1 MDKVDYLD
9 VDKPI
14 PGQNYTCISFVS
26 PDELMKQK
34 ELFLFNKYMNQRC
47 GELENQVEEVIKK
60 CSDDIKNKIERDIVE
75 KLRLEMKYTY
85 TEFKSKYDD
94 FKYKYNDE
102 LNAAFEKVSDKKT
115 SIRGVK
121 VRGCYDSYEQAER
134 RAKDLQRTDRSFHV
148 FVGQVGYWLPWDP
161 NADQVQDEEYLEG
174 ELNTLMQ
181 EYKKNEINRDI
192 FYEDQKREKL
202 KDAERER
209 LEAESNNKIEEVL
222 DEPDPWMTSKFKSSK
237 ESVAANEESAVVEDE
252 ASASAEESNATEG
265 AECTEEGAATE
276 STREESAAE
285 GENDSDEKKK
295 KTI

>member
-1 MDKVDYLD
+1 MEKVDYLD
-9 VDKPI
+9 VDNPI

-26 PDELMKQK
+26 PDETMKQK

-47 GELENQVEEVIKK
+47 GELENEVSEVIKK
-60 CSDDIKNKIERDIVE
+60 CSDELKNKIERDIVE

-85 TEFKSKYDD
+85 NEFKSKYDD
-94 FKYKYNDE
+94 FRYKYNDE
-102 LNAAFEKVSDKKT
+102 LNDAFEKISDKKT

-121 VRGCYDSYEQAER
+121 VRGCYDSYDQAER
-134 RAKDLQRTDRSFHV
+134 RAKALQRTDRSFHV

-209 LEAESNNKIEEVL
+209 MAAESGNKIEEVL
-222 DEPDPWMTSKFKSSK
+222 DEADPWMNSKFKSSK
-237 ESVAANEESAVVEDE
+237 ESTDTTEDGE
-252 ASASAEESNATEG
+252 GVATEDG
-265 AECTEEGAATE
+265 EGVATE
-276 STREESAAE
+276 DGGGVATEDGE
-285 GENDSDEKKK
+285 GVATEDGEGVATEAHK
-295 KTI
+295 IL

>member
-1 MDKVDYLD
+1 MEKVDYLD
-9 VDKPI
+9 VDKPL

-26 PDELMKQK
+26 PDEIMKQK
-34 ELFLFNKYMNQRC
+34 EMFLFNKYMNQRC
-47 GELENQVEEVIKK
+47 GELENDVSEVIKK
-60 CSDDIKNKIERDIVE
+60 CSDELKNKIERDIVE

-94 FKYKYNDE
+94 FKYKYSDE
-102 LNAAFEKVSDKKT
+102 LTAAFEKVSDKKT

-121 VRGCYDSYEQAER
+121 VRGCYDSYDQAER

-174 ELNTLMQ
+174 ELNTLMK

-209 LEAESNNKIEEVL
+209 LSAENDNKIEEVL
-222 DEPDPWMTSKFKSSK
+222 DEPDPWMSSKFKSSK
-237 ESVAANEESAVVEDE
+237 ESATEAATTSEDAAATTSDAATSEAATSEAASVTTEDNSTEES
-252 ASASAEESNATEG
+252 
-265 AECTEEGAATE
+265 
-276 STREESAAE
+276 
-285 GENDSDEKKK
+285 KI

>member
-1 MDKVDYLD
+1 MEKVDYLD

-26 PDELMKQK
+26 PDEIMKQK

-60 CSDDIKNKIERDIVE
+60 CSDELKNKIERDIVE

-85 TEFKSKYDD
+85 NEFKSKYDD
-94 FKYKYNDE
+94 FKYKFNDE
-102 LNAAFEKVSDKKT
+102 LNTAFEKVSDKKT

-121 VRGCYDSYEQAER
+121 VRGCFDSYDQAEK

-202 KDAERER
+202 KDAERQR
-209 LEAESNNKIEEVL
+209 LEAESQNKIEEVL

-237 ESVAANEESAVVEDE
+237 ESADAAEESA
-252 ASASAEESNATEG
+252 SNAEESTSNA
-265 AECTEEGAATE
+265 
-276 STREESAAE
+276 EESASTDGEVGAANDGE
-285 GENDSDEKKK
+285 VGANEGGENVSDDNTKI

>member
-9 VDKPI
+9 IDKPL

-26 PDELMKQK
+26 PDEIMKQK

-60 CSDDIKNKIERDIVE
+60 CSDELKNKIERDIVE

-94 FKYKYNDE
+94 FKYKFNDE
-102 LNAAFEKVSDKKT
+102 LNTAFEKVSDKKT

-134 RAKDLQRTDRSFHV
+134 RAKALQRTDRSFHV

-202 KDAERER
+202 KDAERKR
-209 LEAESNNKIEEVL
+209 LEDESNKIEAVL
-222 DEPDPWMTSKFKSSK
+222 DEPDPWMNSKFKSSK
-237 ESVAANEESAVVEDE
+237 ESVA
-252 ASASAEESNATEG
+252 T
-265 AECTEEGAATE
+265 T
-276 STREESAAE
+276 EESAATEESGE
-285 GENDSDEKKK
+285 GSADAESSSVSVEDTSKI

>member
-1 MDKVDYLD
+1 MEKVDYLE
-9 VDKPI
+9 VDNPI

-26 PDELMKQK
+26 PDEIMKQK

-47 GELENQVEEVIKK
+47 GELENSVSEVIKK
-60 CSDDIKNKIERDIVE
+60 CSDELKNKIERDIVE

-94 FKYKYNDE
+94 FKYKYSDE
-102 LNAAFEKVSDKKT
+102 LTAAFEKVSDKKT

-121 VRGCYDSYEQAER
+121 VRGCYDSYDQAER

-174 ELNTLMQ
+174 ELNTLMK

-209 LEAESNNKIEEVL
+209 LAAENDNKIEEVL
-222 DEPDPWMTSKFKSSK
+222 DEPDPWMSSKFKSSK
-237 ESVAANEESAVVEDE
+237 ESATSEAATTSE
-252 ASASAEESNATEG
+252 AAAATTSDSVTAE
-265 AECTEEGAATE
+265 AATE
-276 STREESAAE
+276 AATATSDAAAATSEAATTEDNSTEES
-285 GENDSDEKKK
+285 KI

>member
-1 MDKVDYLD
+1 MEKVDYLD
-9 VDKPI
+9 VDKPL
-14 PGQNYTCISFVS
+14 PGQNYACISFVS

-47 GELENQVEEVIKK
+47 GELENAVSEVIKK
-60 CSDDIKNKIERDIVE
+60 CSDELKNKIERDIVE

-85 TEFKSKYDD
+85 NEFKSKYDD
-94 FKYKYNDE
+94 FRYKFNDE

-121 VRGCYDSYEQAER
+121 VRGCYDSYEQAEK
-134 RAKDLQRTDRSFHV
+134 RAKALQRTDRSFHV

-174 ELNTLMQ
+174 ELNTLMK

-202 KDAERER
+202 KDAERDR
-209 LEAESNNKIEEVL
+209 LESETGNKIEEVL
-222 DEPDPWMTSKFKSSK
+222 DEPDPWMSSKFNSSK
-237 ESVAANEESAVVEDE
+237 ES
-252 ASASAEESNATEG
+252 ATE
-265 AECTEEGAATE
+265 EVDATNVE
-276 STREESAAE
+276 VDATNVEVA
-285 GENDSDEKKK
+285 DTHK
-295 KTI
+295 IL

>member
-1 MDKVDYLD
+1 MEKVDYLD

-26 PDELMKQK
+26 PDEIMKQK

-47 GELENQVEEVIKK
+47 GELENSVSEVIKK
-60 CSDDIKNKIERDIVE
+60 CSDELKNKIERDIVE

-94 FKYKYNDE
+94 FKYKYSDE
-102 LNAAFEKVSDKKT
+102 LTAAFEKVSDKKT

-121 VRGCYDSYEQAER
+121 VRGCYDSYDQAER

-174 ELNTLMQ
+174 ELNTLMK

-209 LEAESNNKIEEVL
+209 LAAENDNKIEEVL
-222 DEPDPWMTSKFKSSK
+222 DEPDPWMSSKFKSSK
-237 ESVAANEESAVVEDE
+237 ESATSEAATTSE
-252 ASASAEESNATEG
+252 AAAATTSDSVTAE
-265 AECTEEGAATE
+265 AATE
-276 STREESAAE
+276 AATATSDAAAATSEAATTEDNSTEES
-285 GENDSDEKKK
+285 KI

>member
-1 MDKVDYLD
+1 MEKVDYLD

-26 PDELMKQK
+26 PDEIMKQK
-34 ELFLFNKYMNQRC
+34 EMFLFNKYMNQRC
-47 GELENQVEEVIKK
+47 GELENDVSEVIKK
-60 CSDDIKNKIERDIVE
+60 CSDELKNKIERDIVE

-94 FKYKYNDE
+94 FKYKYSDE
-102 LNAAFEKVSDKKT
+102 LTAAFEKVSDKKT

-121 VRGCYDSYEQAER
+121 VRGCYDSYDQAER

-174 ELNTLMQ
+174 ELNTLMK

-209 LEAESNNKIEEVL
+209 LAAENDNKIEEVL
-222 DEPDPWMTSKFKSSK
+222 DEPDPWMSSKFKSSK
-237 ESVAANEESAVVEDE
+237 ESSAATAAAATAEATTSEAATATTSDATTATTSDATAASATTEDNSTEES
-252 ASASAEESNATEG
+252 
-265 AECTEEGAATE
+265 
-276 STREESAAE
+276 
-285 GENDSDEKKK
+285 KI

>member
-34 ELFLFNKYMNQRC
+34 ELFLFNKFMNQRC
-47 GELENQVEEVIKK
+47 GELENQVSEVIKQ
-60 CSDDIKNKIERDIVE
+60 CSDEVKNKIERDIVE

-94 FKYKYNDE
+94 FRYKYNDE
-102 LNAAFEKVSDKKT
+102 LNTAFEKVSDKKT

-134 RAKDLQRTDRSFHV
+134 RAKALQRTDRSFHV

-209 LEAESNNKIEEVL
+209 LEAESNKIEEVL
-222 DEPDPWMTSKFKSSK
+222 DEPDPWMNSKFKSSK
-237 ESVAANEESAVVEDE
+237 ESATPVAEDGVPD
-252 ASASAEESNATEG
+252 STENVS
-265 AECTEEGAATE
+265 TEGAATE
-276 STREESAAE
+276 ESETVVEDVSTEGTATEETEAVA
-285 GENDSDEKKK
+285 DEPKI

>member
-1 MDKVDYLD
+1 MEKVDYLD
-9 VDKPI
+9 VDKPV

-26 PDELMKQK
+26 PDEIMKQK

-47 GELENQVEEVIKK
+47 GELENNVSEVIKK
-60 CSDDIKNKIERDIVE
+60 CSDELKNKIERDIVE

-94 FKYKYNDE
+94 FKYKYSDE
-102 LNAAFEKVSDKKT
+102 LNTAFEKISDKKT

-121 VRGCYDSYEQAER
+121 VRGCYDSYVQAEK
-134 RAKDLQRTDRSFHV
+134 RAKELQRTDRSFHV

-174 ELNTLMQ
+174 ELNTLMN

-209 LEAESNNKIEEVL
+209 LAAENDNKIEEVL
-222 DEPDPWMTSKFKSSK
+222 DEPDPWMSSKFKSSK
-237 ESVAANEESAVVEDE
+237 ESSSED
-252 ASASAEESNATEG
+252 SASAATSEDASTSEATTATTEDNSTEDNSKEDNSTEDNSTEDNSTEES
-265 AECTEEGAATE
+265 
-276 STREESAAE
+276 
-285 GENDSDEKKK
+285 KI